1 MRTVLATSIK
11 SPQSFHFVVLIV
23 AVGIPQPIEPGPLIG
38 IAIDDRVKTVE
49 RTQQTLAH
57 AHIDIQQLH
66 FQLT

>member
-1 MRTVLATSIK
+1 MRTVLATSLK
-11 SPQSFHFVVLIV
+11 PPQSFHFVVLIV

-57 AHIDIQQLH
+57 AHIDVQQLH